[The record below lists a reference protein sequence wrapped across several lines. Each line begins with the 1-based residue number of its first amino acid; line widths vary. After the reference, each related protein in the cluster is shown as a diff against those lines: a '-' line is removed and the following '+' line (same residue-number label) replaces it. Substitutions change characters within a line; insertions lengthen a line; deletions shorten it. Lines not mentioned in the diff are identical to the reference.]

1 MEWVAPD
8 GSSLREWRLFS
19 AIPWSIPIPLRDYPL
34 IVGGRCRGG
43 RDNHKPSSRVKNHT
57 FFLIIIYSLRSMI
70 YFCTKWLALFL

>member
-1 MEWVAPD
+1 MP
-8 GSSLREWRLFS
+8 R
-19 AIPWSIPIPLRDYPL
+19 SIPIPLRDYPL

-57 FFLIIIYSLRSMI
+57 FFLTIIYSLRSMI